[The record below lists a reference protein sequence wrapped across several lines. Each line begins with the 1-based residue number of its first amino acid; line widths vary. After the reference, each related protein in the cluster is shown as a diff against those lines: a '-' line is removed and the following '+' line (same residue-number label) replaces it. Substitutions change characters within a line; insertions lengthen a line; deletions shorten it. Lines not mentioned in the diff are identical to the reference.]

1 MRTVACHQ
9 ITSFRR
15 LMTNVCGLK
24 LKNRKLLAILLY
36 SDTQSTSVF
45 SPRATVWYN
54 ARGKKQA
61 TSIEESQRL
70 IALCWYK
77 L

>member
-1 MRTVACHQ
+1 
-9 ITSFRR
+9 
-15 LMTNVCGLK
+15 MTNVCGLK

-61 TSIEESQRL
+61 TSIVSTGFKDGGWRTGLGKYLKTFEL
-70 IALCWYK
+70 
-77 L
+77 